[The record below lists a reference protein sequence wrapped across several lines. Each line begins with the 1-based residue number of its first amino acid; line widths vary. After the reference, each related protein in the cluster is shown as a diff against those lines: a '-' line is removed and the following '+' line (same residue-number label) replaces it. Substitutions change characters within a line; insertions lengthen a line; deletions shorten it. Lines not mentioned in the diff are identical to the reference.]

1 MSVPVRLR
9 HPLVV
14 LGVVF
19 SLLAGAATIRAAAA
33 WTAASSPLAVQPPSV
48 EQLQADLAAE
58 QARSADL
65 QLQLGQLAASSRD
78 LVTALETARSRIATD
93 AEQARALQDSLAAA
107 KDKLATL
114 ERTIRQARAA
124 AAAAVA
130 PAPPTATATPATS
143 ILVATGEDREGEH
156 DDEDWGDDD

>member
-14 LGVVF
+14 LGVVL
-19 SLLAGAATIRAAAA
+19 SLLAGAATIRGAAA
-33 WTAASSPLAVQPPSV
+33 WTAASSPLAVKPPAV
-48 EQLQADLAAE
+48 EQLRADLAAE

-78 LVTALETARSRIATD
+78 LVTALETARTRIAAD
-93 AEQARALQDSLAAA
+93 AEQARALQVSLTAA

-114 ERTIRQARAA
+114 ERTIREARAA
-124 AAAAVA
+124 AAAAGAPPASTTA
-130 PAPPTATATPATS
+130 PAPAT
-143 ILVATGEDREGEH
+143 LVAAG
-156 DDEDWGDDD
+156 DDEDDDEDGEEWGDDD